1 MSPRFFL
8 SLKKWPLA
16 VQQALSLLNE
26 VPRYGETRT
35 IDFDIGPPE
44 HGRLPF
50 RATID
55 GRMALLCELNDS
67 YPFLEELREW
77 MERCLVSDREGTLHP
92 EIVTVDCTDAVLSM
106 VMIHVGWE
114 DDFGLSSP
122 ISLFILLRSDSKAP
136 VICCFCHTFRL
147 IGNLYRAFLDS
158 LSNPR
163 FDDPEEWFDVRR
175 FDILAGKTVRQR
187 LIESLRSRKI
197 EKILRSF
204 HIVSQFDDVCQYGEL
219 PLPPTKTPKR

>member
-1 MSPRFFL
+1 MSPRFFP

-26 VPRYGETRT
+26 VPRYGETKT

-67 YPFLEELREW
+67 FPFLGELREW

-92 EIVTVDCTDAVLSM
+92 EIVTLDCADAVLSM

-114 DDFGLSSP
+114 DDRGRPSP
-122 ISLFILLRSDSKAP
+122 VSLFILIRSDRKDP
-136 VICCFCHTFRL
+136 VICCFCHTFQL
-147 IGNLYRAFLDS
+147 IGNLYCAFLES
-158 LSNPR
+158 LSSPR
-163 FDDPEEWFDVRR
+163 FEDPEEWFDVRR
-175 FDILAGKTVRQR
+175 FDTLSGKTVRQR
-187 LIESLRSRKI
+187 LVESFRSGRI

-204 HIVSQFDDVCQYGEL
+204 SIISRFDDVCQYGGL